1 MNIILIGPPGAGKGT
16 LAERLISDK
25 GLVHVSTGQI
35 LRDAVTNKTKV
46 GMEAKGCMD
55 RGALVPD
62 NIVTQIVTDKMQE
75 KDVQK
80 KGFILDGFP
89 RNLEQ
94 AKLLDNGLRKAGIKI
109 DHVLYLEADENVI
122 VRRLS
127 GRRAC
132 SKCSKNY
139 NIYTMKPI
147 KEGICD
153 SCAGKLLQRDDD
165 KEETIRKRLTVY
177 RDQTAP
183 LVIFYKKEGSLKT
196 FDGNQ
201 EVDKVY
207 SEIQKVL

>member
-25 GLVHVSTGQI
+25 GLVHISTGQI
-35 LRDAVTNKTKV
+35 LRDAVANKTKV
-46 GMEAKGCMD
+46 GMEAKGYMD

-62 NIVTQIVTDKMQE
+62 SIVTQIVTDKMQE

-94 AKLLDNGLRKAGIKI
+94 AKLLGGGLKKAGIKI
-109 DHVLYLEADENVI
+109 GHVLYLEADENVI

-127 GRRAC
+127 GRRTC

-139 NIYTMKPI
+139 NIYTMKPV

-153 SCAGKLLQRDDD
+153 SCEAKLLQRDDD

-177 RDQTAP
+177 GEQTEP
-183 LVIFYKKEGSLKT
+183 LVKFYKKEGSLKT